1 MTVSVSWG
9 LGHHIDVLSSHPEQI
24 TYTVKWM
31 FLSEIFAIMS
41 PGFGRISFAFL
52 LLGLLPPKGP
62 RSVRPKILW
71 SIIAIQFVVDLATVI
86 ISTVQC
92 RPIEGFW
99 NKNIQANCWDPRV
112 QQYAGFL
119 QGCKLSPKLFLAKS
133 TLALLI
139 LPSRKLHRG
148 PSAGSVSDQS
158 VLERKHGIETES
170 GLERRDGIGNL
181 VGPY

>member
-1 MTVSVSWG
+1 MAQAFAIINSIFVTISVSWG

-31 FLSEIFAIMS
+31 FLSRIFAIMS

-62 RSVRPKILW
+62 RNMRPKILW
-71 SIIAIQFVVDLATVI
+71 SIIAIQLVVDLATVI
-86 ISTVQC
+86 ISMVQC

-119 QGCKLSPKLFLAKS
+119 QGCKLGPKV
-133 TLALLI
+133 
-139 LPSRKLHRG
+139 PG
-148 PSAGSVSDQS
+148 PKAV
-158 VLERKHGIETES
+158 R
-170 GLERRDGIGNL
+170 
-181 VGPY
+181 PY